1 MFGRDNNMNHR
12 QWKKKF
18 KKAHGRNP
26 YYWEDRKKVPPK
38 NFASDLADSLIALEK
53 GVRTIISGFYA
64 GLGRAFKRMG
74 EVFTEIGEAYE
85 NNGLSD

>member
-1 MFGRDNNMNHR
+1 MNHR

-26 YYWEDRKKVPPK
+26 YYWEDRKKAPLK
-38 NFASDLADSLIALEK
+38 NFSSDLADSLTALGK
-53 GVRTIISGFYA
+53 GVRTFISDFYT

-74 EVFTEIGEAYE
+74 EAFTEIGEAFE

>member
-1 MFGRDNNMNHR
+1 MNHR

-26 YYWEDRKKVPPK
+26 YYWEDRKKAPPK
-38 NFASDLADSLIALEK
+38 IFSSDLADSLTALEK
-53 GVRTIISGFYA
+53 GVRTFFSGLCA

-74 EVFTEIGEAYE
+74 EAFTEIGEACE
-85 NNGLSD
+85 DNGLSD